1 MPGGGRQALAVHF
14 LAKDIAPIASTV
26 VEMRLD
32 RENKRKYSLH
42 PVWEVQMY
50 HN

>member
-1 MPGGGRQALAVHF
+1 MHGGGRLVLVVDF

-26 VEMRLD
+26 VKMRLD
-32 RENKRKYSLH
+32 QENKRKDSLH